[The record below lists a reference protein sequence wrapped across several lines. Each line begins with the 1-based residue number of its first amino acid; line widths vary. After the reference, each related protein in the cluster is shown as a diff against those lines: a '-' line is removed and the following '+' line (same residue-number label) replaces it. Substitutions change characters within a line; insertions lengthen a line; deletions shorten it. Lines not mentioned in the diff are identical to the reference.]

1 MRFIAAAIAL
11 CIVHASALAQSYPA
25 KPIRIVVG
33 FSGGSTTD
41 LLARTLGQKMS
52 EAWGQPVVVE
62 NRPSAGGVVASSAV
76 ANAEPDGYS
85 LLLVS
90 AGHAATAAMFA
101 KLPYDTL
108 RDFAG
113 VSRVANVPSIL
124 VVSPSLGVKTV
135 KELIALARAK
145 AGQFNFSSP
154 GGGSAN
160 RLAGELFKIV
170 AGGPALHRL

>member
-76 ANAEPDGYS
+76 ANAEPDGYT

-90 AGHAATAAMFA
+90 AGHAATAAIPEYYA
-101 KLPYDTL
+101 SSN
-108 RDFAG
+108 G
-113 VSRVANVPSIL
+113 VRRSFCRKCGA
-124 VVSPSLGVKTV
+124 SLTYENEQRPDEIDV
-135 KELIALARAK
+135 LACALADPA
-145 AGQFNFSSP
+145 AVHPEAHIFV
-154 GGGSAN
+154 AE
-160 RLAGELFKIV
+160 RLPWFDTADQLPRYQQTRRK
-170 AGGPALHRL
+170 